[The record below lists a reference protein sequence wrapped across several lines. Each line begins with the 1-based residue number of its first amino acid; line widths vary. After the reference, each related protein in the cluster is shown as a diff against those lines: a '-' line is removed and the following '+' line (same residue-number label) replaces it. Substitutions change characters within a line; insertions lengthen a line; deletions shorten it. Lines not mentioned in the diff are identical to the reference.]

1 MKYIVYPEKSN
12 HKKLQLPVVI
22 CHFPDYTG
30 PSYLKDD
37 PRCVPIVVEDSH
49 FIRNKE
55 QCTRKM
61 LPLKPGY
68 AISIHSSQGA
78 ELDSVIVDV
87 GPREF
92 AAGLVYVALSRVRR
106 MQNLYFDPFRKRP
119 RFLSIGKTKV
129 FARRVKQDEREKI
142 SDARYAL
149 LAREKME
156 QKKQSPLES
165 TNQDK

>member
-1 MKYIVYPEKSN
+1 MDWSNETISRTISNIRLINQNKFQGKIFLIESFDWTSQYNPTQYLLVYS
-12 HKKLQLPVVI
+12 
-22 CHFPDYTG
+22 
-30 PSYLKDD
+30 
-37 PRCVPIVVEDSH
+37 R
-49 FIRNKE
+49 R
-55 QCTRKM
+55 
-61 LPLKPGY
+61 
-68 AISIHSSQGA
+68 A

-129 FARRVKQDEREKI
+129 FAQRVKQDEREKI

-156 QKKQSPLES
+156 QKKQ
-165 TNQDK
+165 